1 MTGGGVS
8 VWPVFVTDK
17 NQKSAYDV
25 IVVGSGAGGGQ
36 SAYTLCMDG
45 AKVLMLE
52 AGRKYVPES
61 ETPMFQ
67 TPDLAPLAGVGT
79 PEKPFGFYDATVD
92 GGWQVPGEPYARA
105 SEEDAG
111 RFEWWRARMLGG
123 RTNHWG
129 RISLRNGPYDFKP
142 KTRDGLGIDWPISYE
157 DIAPYYD
164 KVELLIGVYGSNEG
178 LENTPNSSPG
188 CLLPP
193 PKPLVSDLLVAQRA
207 KRLGIPVI
215 PGHRAVLTQPLDF
228 KESPG
233 RLHPGNPNAQR
244 IIAADMQKRAACL
257 WATSCGRGCSI
268 RANYQSTTVHLP
280 PALASGNLDI
290 RTDAMVYEVTLGRD
304 GRANGVSFVDRTS
317 GKHRHVAARVV
328 VLAASACESVRILLN
343 SKSARFPD
351 GLGNSSGK
359 VGRYLMDTVGS
370 SVSGQIPLLENL
382 PPLNE
387 DAADGHQMY
396 VPWWLYQEQHAGKLG
411 FARGYHIEFG
421 GGKRMPDHGTGAG
434 LEWLTGGS
442 YGAKFKQ
449 DVRRYYGSFVGF
461 AGRGEMIPNDQS
473 YCEIDP
479 AMKDKWGI
487 PVLRFHWQW
496 SDHEM
501 RQAAHMQRTFA
512 DIIEAMG
519 GRVHGTV
526 QTDGAK
532 AIAPGGSIIHEVGGA
547 IMGSDPK
554 SSVTN
559 AWGQTWDIDNLI
571 VADGGVFA
579 SNADKNPTLTIMALA
594 WRASDHILERMR
606 RKEL

>member
-1 MTGGGVS
+1 MPFIETADIDGK
-8 VWPVFVTDK
+8 T
-17 NQKSAYDV
+17 YDV

-36 SAYTLCMDG
+36 TAYTLTMDG
-45 AKVLMLE
+45 ARVLMLE
-52 AGRKYVPES
+52 AGRKYEPAL

-67 TPDLAPLAGVGT
+67 TPDLAPLRDADT
-79 PEKPFGFYDATVD
+79 PDKRFGFYDATVD
-92 GGWQVPGEPYARA
+92 GGWQVPGEPYVQTN
-105 SEEDAG
+105 SEAAG
-111 RFEWWRARMLGG
+111 RFDWWRARMLGG

-142 KTRDGLGIDWPISYE
+142 YSRDGLGFDWPIGYQ
-157 DIAPYYD
+157 DVAPYYD

-178 LENTPNSSPG
+178 LENTPNSAPG

-193 PKPLVSDLLVAQRA
+193 PRPLVSDYLVKQRA
-207 KRLGIPVI
+207 GHLGIPVI
-215 PGHRAVLTQPLDF
+215 AGHRAVLTRPLDSRR
-228 KESPG
+228 SPA
-233 RLHPGNPNAQR
+233 RLHPHNAT
-244 IIAADMQKRAACL
+244 AQKLTAEAMRSRAPCL
-257 WATSCGRGCSI
+257 WATPCGRGCSV

-290 RTDAMVYEVTLGRD
+290 TTDAMVYEVTLGRD
-304 GRANGVSFVDRTS
+304 GRANGVSFVDRTT
-317 GKHRHVAARVV
+317 GRQRHASARVV

-343 SKSARFPD
+343 SKSAQFPD
-351 GLGNSSGK
+351 GLANSSGK

-370 SVSGQIPLLENL
+370 TVRGQVPLLESL

-387 DAADGHQMY
+387 DAADGDQMY
-396 VPWWLYQEQHAGKLG
+396 VPWWLYKEQHAGKLG

-421 GGKRMPDHGTGAG
+421 GGRRMPGYSTAAG
-434 LEWLTGGS
+434 IEWLTGGS
-442 YGAKFKQ
+442 YGERFKQ
-449 DVRRYYGSFVGF
+449 DVRRYYGSFVYF
-461 AGRGEMIPNDQS
+461 DGRGEMIPNDHS

-479 AMKDKWGI
+479 SVKDKWGI

-496 SDHEM
+496 SDHEL
-501 RQAAHMQRTFA
+501 RQAAHMQRTFG

-519 GRVHGTV
+519 GRPRRV

-559 AWGQTWDIDNLI
+559 QWSQTWDVPNLFI
-571 VADGGVFA
+571 TDGAVFP
-579 SNADKNPTLTIMALA
+579 SNADKNPTLTIMAVA
-594 WRASDHILERMR
+594 WRAADHILERMR

>member
-1 MTGGGVS
+1 MPFIPS
-8 VWPVFVTDK
+8 SSQK
-17 NQKSAYDV
+17 NSYDV
-25 IVVGSGAGGGQ
+25 IVVGSGAAGGQ
-36 SAYTLCMDG
+36 SAYTLSMDG

-52 AGRKYVPES
+52 AGRQYSPET

-67 TPDLAPLAGVGT
+67 TPELAPLGGVST
-79 PEKPFGFYDATVD
+79 PQKPFGFYDATVD
-92 GGWQVPGEPYARA
+92 GGWEVPGEPYVRA
-105 SEEDAG
+105 SQDDAG

-142 KTRDGLGIDWPISYE
+142 HARDGLGFDWPIGYE
-157 DIAPYYD
+157 DVAPYYD

-193 PKPLVSDLLVAQRA
+193 PKPLVSDYLVAQRA
-207 KRLGIPVI
+207 ERLGIPAI
-215 PGHRAVLTQPLDF
+215 PGHRAVLTRPLDF
-228 KESPG
+228 SNSPA
-233 RLHPGNPNAQR
+233 RVHPGNATAQK
-244 IIAADMQKRAACL
+244 ILAEDMRKRSACL
-257 WATSCGRGCSI
+257 WATPCGRGCAV

-290 RTDAMVYEVTLGRD
+290 TTDAMVYEVTLGRD
-304 GRANGVSFVDRTS
+304 GRANGVSFVDRTT
-317 GKHRHVAARVV
+317 GAHRHASARVV
-328 VLAASACESVRILLN
+328 ILAASACESVRILLN
-343 SKSARFPD
+343 SKSATFPQ
-351 GLGNSSGK
+351 GLANSSGK
-359 VGRYLMDTVGS
+359 LGRYLMDTVGS
-370 SVSGQIPLLENL
+370 TVSGQVPLLESL

-387 DAADGHQMY
+387 DAADGHQLY
-396 VPWWLYQEQHAGKLG
+396 VPWWLYREQHRGKLG

-421 GGKRMPDHGTGAG
+421 GGRRMPGYSTAAG
-434 LEWLTGGS
+434 IEWLTGGS

-461 AGRGEMIPNDQS
+461 DGRGEMIPNEHS
-473 YCEIDP
+473 YCEIDRST
-479 AMKDKWGI
+479 KDKWGI

-496 SDHEM
+496 SEHEL

-519 GRVHGTV
+519 GRVHGPLLS
-526 QTDGAK
+526 DGAK

-554 SSVTN
+554 ASVTN
-559 AWGQTWDIDNLI
+559 QWCQTWDVPNLF
-571 VADGGVFA
+571 VTDGAVFA

-594 WRASDHILERMR
+594 WRAADHILERLR

>member
-1 MTGGGVS
+1 M
-8 VWPVFVTDK
+8 PFVTSE
-17 NQKSAYDV
+17 NQKSVYDV
-25 IVVGSGAGGGQ
+25 IVVGSGAAGGQ

-52 AGRKYVPES
+52 AGRNYSPET
-61 ETPMFQ
+61 ETPMFR
-67 TPDLAPLAGVGT
+67 TPDLAPLAAVGT
-79 PEKPFGFYDATVD
+79 PDKPFGFFDATVD
-92 GGWQVPGEPYARA
+92 GGWNVPGEPYGRA

-142 KTRDGLGIDWPISYE
+142 HSRDGLGFDWPIAYE
-157 DIAPYYD
+157 DVAPYYD

-193 PKPLVSDLLVAQRA
+193 PKRLVSDYLVQQRA

-228 KESPG
+228 KHSPA
-233 RLHPGNPNAQR
+233 RLHPGNAKAQS
-244 IIAADMQKRAACL
+244 ILAEDMRKRSTCL
-257 WATSCGRGCSI
+257 WATPCGTGCSV

-280 PALASGNLDI
+280 PALKSGNLDI
-290 RTDAMVYEVTLGRD
+290 TTDAMVYEVTLGRD
-304 GRANGVSFVDRTS
+304 GRASGVSFIDRIT
-317 GKHRHVAARVV
+317 GKQHHAAARVV

-343 SKSARFPD
+343 TKNAQFPN
-351 GLGNSSGK
+351 GLANSSGK

-387 DAADGHQMY
+387 DAADGHQLY
-396 VPWWLYQEQHAGKLG
+396 VPWWLYQDQHAGKLK

-421 GGKRMPDHGTGAG
+421 GGKRMPGHATASG
-434 LEWLTGGS
+434 LERFTGGS
-442 YGAKFKQ
+442 YGTKFKQ

-461 AGRGEMIPNDQS
+461 DGRGEMIPNDLS

-479 AMKDKWGI
+479 QLKDKWGI

-496 SDHEM
+496 SEHELG
-501 RQAAHMQRTFA
+501 QAAHMQKTFG

-519 GRVHGTV
+519 GKTRRPV
-526 QTDGAK
+526 QADGAK
-532 AIAPGGSIIHEVGGA
+532 AIAPGGSIIHEVGGT
-547 IMGSDPK
+547 IMGSDAK
-554 SSVTN
+554 TSVTN
-559 AWGQTWDIDNLI
+559 QWCQTWDVNNLF
-571 VADGGVFA
+571 VTDGAVFA

-594 WRASDHILERMR
+594 WRAADHILERMR

>member
-1 MTGGGVS
+1 M
-8 VWPVFVTDK
+8 PFVTPE
-17 NQKSAYDV
+17 NQKSTYDV
-25 IVVGSGAGGGQ
+25 IVVGSGAAGGQ
-36 SAYTLCMDG
+36 SAYTLCMEG

-52 AGRKYVPES
+52 AGRNYSPET
-61 ETPMFQ
+61 ETPMFR
-67 TPDLAPLAGVGT
+67 TPDLAPLGAVGT
-79 PEKPFGFYDATVD
+79 PDKPFGFFDATVD
-92 GGWQVPGEPYARA
+92 GGWNVPGEPYVRA
-105 SEEDAG
+105 SEDHAG

-142 KTRDGLGIDWPISYE
+142 HSRDGLGFDWPIAYE
-157 DIAPYYD
+157 DMAPYYD

-193 PKPLVSDLLVAQRA
+193 PKRLVSDYLVQQRA
-207 KRLGIPVI
+207 KRLGIPAI
-215 PGHRAVLTQPLDF
+215 PGHRAVLTQPLDY
-228 KESPG
+228 KNSPA
-233 RLHPGNPNAQR
+233 RLHPGNAKAQK
-244 IIAADMQKRAACL
+244 ILAEDMRKRSTCL
-257 WATSCGRGCSI
+257 WATPCGTGCSV

-280 PALASGNLDI
+280 PALKTDNLDI
-290 RTDAMVYEVTLGRD
+290 TTDAMVYEITMGRD
-304 GRANGVSFVDRTS
+304 GRANGVSFIDRKT
-317 GKHRHVAARVV
+317 GKQRHAAARVV
-328 VLAASACESVRILLN
+328 ILAASACESVRILLN
-343 SKSARFPD
+343 TKNAQFPN
-351 GLGNSSGK
+351 GLANSSGK

-387 DAADGHQMY
+387 DAADGHQLY
-396 VPWWLYQEQHAGKLG
+396 VPWWLYQDQHAGKLK

-421 GGKRMPDHGTGAG
+421 GGKRMPGHGTASG
-434 LEWLTGGS
+434 LESLTGGS

-449 DVRRYYGSFVGF
+449 DVRRYYGSFVWF
-461 AGRGEMIPNDQS
+461 DGRGEMIPNDHS

-479 AMKDKWGI
+479 KVKDKWGI

-496 SDHEM
+496 SEHELG
-501 RQAAHMQRTFA
+501 QAAHMQKTFG

-519 GRVHGTV
+519 GKTRRPIIA
-526 QTDGAK
+526 DGAK
-532 AIAPGGSIIHEVGGA
+532 AIAPGGSIIHEVGGT
-547 IMGSDPK
+547 IMGSDSK

-559 AWGQTWDIDNLI
+559 QWCQTWDVDNLF
-571 VADGGVFA
+571 VTDGAVFA

-594 WRASDHILERMR
+594 WRAADHILGRMR

>member
-1 MTGGGVS
+1 M
-8 VWPVFVTDK
+8 PFVTPE
-17 NQKSAYDV
+17 NQKTAYDV
-25 IVVGSGAGGGQ
+25 IVVGSGAAGGQ

-52 AGRKYVPES
+52 AGRNYVPET
-61 ETPMFQ
+61 ETPMFR
-67 TPDLAPLAGVGT
+67 TPDLAPLGAVGT
-79 PEKPFGFYDATVD
+79 PDKPFGFFDATVD
-92 GGWQVPGEPYARA
+92 GGWSVPGEPYARA

-142 KTRDGLGIDWPISYE
+142 HSRDGLGFDWPIGYE
-157 DIAPYYD
+157 DVAPYYD

-178 LENTPNSSPG
+178 LENTPNSSAG

-193 PKPLVSDLLVAQRA
+193 PKRLVSDYLVQQRA
-207 KRLGIPVI
+207 KRLGIPAI
-215 PGHRAVLTQPLDF
+215 PGHRAVLTQPLDY
-228 KESPG
+228 KNSPA
-233 RLHPGNPNAQR
+233 RLHPGNAAAQK
-244 IIAADMQKRAACL
+244 IIAADMRKRSTCL
-257 WATSCGRGCSI
+257 WATPCGTGCSV

-280 PALASGNLDI
+280 PALATGNLDVT
-290 RTDAMVYEVTLGRD
+290 TDAMVHEVTLGRD
-304 GRANGVSFVDRTS
+304 GRANGVNFIDRKT
-317 GKHRHVAARVV
+317 GKQQHASARVV
-328 VLAASACESVRILLN
+328 ILAASACESVRILLN
-343 SKSARFPD
+343 SKNAQFPQ
-351 GLGNSSGK
+351 GLANSSGK

-370 SVSGQIPLLENL
+370 SVSGQIPLLESL

-387 DAADGHQMY
+387 DAADGHQLY
-396 VPWWLYQEQHAGKLG
+396 VPWWLYKEQHAGKLK

-421 GGKRMPDHGTGAG
+421 GGKRMPGHGTATG
-434 LEWLTGGS
+434 LESLTGGS

-449 DVRRYYGSFVGF
+449 DVRRYYGSFVWF
-461 AGRGEMIPNDQS
+461 DGRGEMIPNDRS

-479 AMKDKWGI
+479 KLKDKWGI
-487 PVLRFHWQW
+487 PSLRFNWQW
-496 SDHEM
+496 SEHE
-501 RQAAHMQRTFA
+501 RGQAAHMQKTFG

-519 GRVHGTV
+519 GKPRRPV
-526 QTDGAK
+526 QLDGAK

-547 IMGSDPK
+547 IMGSEPK

-559 AWGQTWDIDNLI
+559 QWCQTWDVDNLF
-571 VADGGVFA
+571 VTDGAVFA

-594 WRASDHILERMR
+594 WRAADHILERMR